1 MKNIAAN
8 RITAEE
14 LIEGVEDKGL
24 RKTLSDGVR
33 YRRRTETPEDEIIE
47 WISWKIK
54 KNSHP
59 EPVVKTHSLP
69 RFGWTDYLGSFSILG
84 FIGMAMYYLV
94 PLTQKIYDDDLI
106 VALAA
111 ELIPI
116 GLILFVPNAR
126 LKTILS
132 LGFGVCGIG
141 VLLVLQSHDMNAV
154 KKEILAQN
162 HEYQALVVATSGLA
176 TAVKDLPAT
185 WVTKR
190 KETVAQMESGQKRMK
205 EIEEEAEKSAEA
217 STGKSL
223 SWLKLFIRFF
233 FFASAL
239 AFTHALGLK
248 FQKWKEA
255 RHAAL

>member
-1 MKNIAAN
+1 
-8 RITAEE
+8 
-14 LIEGVEDKGL
+14 
-24 RKTLSDGVR
+24 
-33 YRRRTETPEDEIIE
+33 
-47 WISWKIK
+47 
-54 KNSHP
+54 
-59 EPVVKTHSLP
+59 
-69 RFGWTDYLGSFSILG
+69 
-84 FIGMAMYYLV
+84 
-94 PLTQKIYDDDLI
+94 
-106 VALAA
+106 
-111 ELIPI
+111 
-116 GLILFVPNAR
+116 
-126 LKTILS
+126 
-132 LGFGVCGIG
+132 
-141 VLLVLQSHDMNAV
+141 MNAV